1 MTALPT
7 VATILA
13 GFPAGFVALLAPCC
27 FGVLLAAYFSRFAHE
42 RDRMVRMT
50 LVFAAGI
57 WLVYLIPTIGI
68 SALASAFLVYHDW
81 IYKAGGVFML
91 VLAGMLLLGHR
102 LMVPKPSWLAA
113 RSLEGQ
119 RQREAYDYASVLGL
133 GFTAGLS
140 TLCCA
145 PVLAAVMALSAAPGS
160 ILTALATEVYFVLGM
175 TLPLFAIAIV
185 ADREGLRRYLRDMQK
200 RPAFFY
206 RIRGR
211 QVALTWGD
219 VLAATLY
226 GVFGLV
232 MIFAVDGMGA
242 ATAGDFA
249 MNLQT
254 VRMTDWLQTYTSFL
268 PLWSV
273 ILFPIALVG
282 IIYLIALF
290 KEKNGEHELQ
300 ETPVQSGGNSG
311 HDSDGGGAGDCCH

>member
-1 MTALPT
+1 MTGLPT

-27 FGVLLAAYFSRFAHE
+27 FGVLLAAYFTRFTHE

-57 WLVYLIPTIGI
+57 WLVYLVPALGI
-68 SALASAFLVYHDW
+68 SALATTFLAYHDW

-102 LMVPKPSWLAA
+102 VMLPKPAWLAA

-119 RQREAYDYASVLGL
+119 RPHQSYDYASVLGL

-145 PVLAAVMALSAAPGS
+145 PVLAGVLALSAAPGS
-160 ILTALATEVYFVLGM
+160 IPTALAAELYFVLGM

-185 ADREGLRRYLRDMQK
+185 ADREALRRHLRDLQK
-200 RPAFFY
+200 RPAIGY
-206 RIRGR
+206 RVAGR
-211 QVALTWGD
+211 QIALTWGD
-219 VLAATLY
+219 LLAAILY
-226 GVFGLV
+226 AVFGLT
-232 MIFAVDGMGA
+232 MIFLVNGMGA
-242 ATAGDFA
+242 ATSRDFA

-254 VRMTDWLQTYTSFL
+254 IRMTAWLQTHASFL

-273 ILFPIALVG
+273 IAFPAALVG
-282 IIYLIALF
+282 IIYLVAML
-290 KEKNGEHELQ
+290 KEKFNEHSNE
-300 ETPVQSGGNSG
+300 ETQDKPSG
-311 HDSDGGGAGDCCH
+311 HCGDDGDRRGTGSCCH

>member
-1 MTALPT
+1 MTGLPT
-7 VATILA
+7 ATTILA

-57 WLVYLIPTIGI
+57 WLVYLIPTLGF

-91 VLAGMLLLGHR
+91 ILAGLLLLGHR
-102 LMVPKPSWLAA
+102 VMLPKPAWLAA

-119 RQREAYDYASVLGL
+119 RPREAYDYASVLGL

-160 ILTALATEVYFVLGM
+160 MLTALATEVYFVLGM
-175 TLPLFAIAIV
+175 TLPLFLIAIV
-185 ADREGLRRYLRDMQK
+185 ADREGLRRRLRDLQK
-200 RPAFFY
+200 RPALSY
-206 RIRGR
+206 QVRSRR
-211 QVALTWGD
+211 VALTWGD
-219 VLAATLY
+219 MLAATLY
-226 GVFGLV
+226 ADFGLAMV
-232 MIFAVDGMGA
+232 FVVDGMGV
-242 ATAGDFA
+242 ATSQDFA

-254 VRMTDWLQTYTSFL
+254 IRISAWLQTYTSFL
-268 PLWSV
+268 PLWLV
-273 ILFPIALVG
+273 IAFPVVLIG
-282 IIYLIALF
+282 IIYLIAML
-290 KEKNGEHELQ
+290 KEKYGEDQ
-300 ETPVQSGGNSG
+300 IRETQTEPAGHSG
-311 HDSDGGGAGDCCH
+311 HDSDGSGTDSCCH

>member
-1 MTALPT
+1 MTGLPT

-27 FGVLLAAYFSRFAHE
+27 FGVLLAAYFTRFTHE

-57 WLVYLIPTIGI
+57 WLVYLVPALGI
-68 SALASAFLVYHDW
+68 SALATSFLAYHDW
-81 IYKAGGVFML
+81 IYKAGGVLML
-91 VLAGMLLLGHR
+91 LLAGMLLLGHR
-102 LMVPKPSWLAA
+102 VMLPKPAWLAS

-119 RQREAYDYASVLGL
+119 RPHESYDYVSVLGL

-160 ILTALATEVYFVLGM
+160 IPTALAAEVYFVLGM

-185 ADREGLRRYLRDMQK
+185 ADREALRRHLRNLQK
-200 RPAFFY
+200 RPAVSY
-206 RIRGR
+206 RVVGR
-211 QVALTWGD
+211 SIALTWGD
-219 VLAATLY
+219 LLAASLY
-226 GVFGLV
+226 AVFGLV
-232 MIFAVDGMGA
+232 MIFAVNGMGT
-242 ATAGDFA
+242 ATSRDFA

-254 VRMTDWLQTYTSFL
+254 IRITAWLQTYTSFL

-273 ILFPIALVG
+273 IAFPAALVG
-282 IIYLIALF
+282 IIYLIAML
-290 KEKNGEHELQ
+290 KEKFNEDRSE
-300 ETPVQSGGNSG
+300 ETQDEPSG
-311 HDSDGGGAGDCCH
+311 HRGHGGDRGGTDNCCH